1 MSFWLSGLGFEYN
14 PFEHLEA
21 SSDANLASYI
31 VGLELFAAA
40 WDAVP
45 SLIFAPTGGGKTA
58 MRMYTMQQCW
68 VSMGHYHPFP
78 ISYYFPNYLPTPQ
91 NLSRE
96 AHLSGII
103 QAAATSLLIGL
114 TFRPERL
121 LESNDQVQQ
130 KVAQFLNS
138 FLPNSLSYYLARL
151 DQHDSP
157 NALSA
162 LLDPSYLLPISQKKH
177 LVGQLSAL
185 LRAHLQGV
193 NNLQLDPEQ
202 RFEWVADLLL
212 KDLGF
217 RSIFILTDGIDSY
230 PETYASPILAA
241 QTVAP
246 LLEAMPEWESKRIYF
261 KGFFPL
267 EDKSTI
273 IEYLPVG
280 FNKLN
285 TADIE
290 WDIPKLASLIQRR
303 VYHASK
309 GMFGSLDA
317 VCSPEL
323 RDVEAT
329 LARLCV
335 PLPREILALTQKILE
350 EYYDR
355 TRGLGTQIEIEDI
368 ENAKDWYNE
377 NKFNPEYRQVELHSN
392 R

>member
-21 SSDANLASYI
+21 SSDANLAAYI
-31 VGLELFAAA
+31 VGIELFAAA

-68 VSMGHYHPFP
+68 MSMGPYHPFP
-78 ISYYFPNYLPTPQ
+78 ISYYFPNYLSTPK

-103 QAAATSLLIGL
+103 QAGATSLLIGL
-114 TFRPERL
+114 TFRPEKL
-121 LESNDQVQQ
+121 LESNELVQQ
-130 KVAQFLNS
+130 KVARFLNG
-138 FLPNSLSYYLARL
+138 FLPNTLGYYLDRL

-157 NALSA
+157 DALSV
-162 LLDPSYLLPISQKKH
+162 LLDPSYLLPISPKKP
-177 LVGQLSAL
+177 LVEQLSSL
-185 LRAHLQGV
+185 LRLQLQDV
-193 NNLQLDPEQ
+193 DSFQLDPEQ
-202 RFEWVADLLL
+202 GFEWMADLLL

-217 RSIFILTDGIDSY
+217 RSIFILADGIDSY
-230 PETYASPILAA
+230 PETHASPKLAA
-241 QTVAP
+241 ETVAP

-273 IEYLPVG
+273 LEYMPVG
-280 FNKLN
+280 FKRLN

-290 WDIPKLASLIQRR
+290 WDIPKLATLIQRR
-303 VYHASK
+303 VYQGSK

-368 ENAKDWYNE
+368 ENAKDWYNQ
-377 NKFNPEYRQVELHSN
+377 NKFNPVYRQVELHSDI
-392 R
+392 